1 MISQNESIL
10 LQLFSISKNH
20 IGKGEEN
27 LDFDFKCLR
36 VKLSGLIHKQEFS
49 PSNHFVDIFCQFFLQ
64 YWSVK

>member
-36 VKLSGLIHKQEFS
+36 VNIVWFDL
-49 PSNHFVDIFCQFFLQ
+49 
-64 YWSVK
+64 